1 MVIYIGNL
9 QTETSEQQIREV
21 FQHYGQVSDIRIMV
35 DPVSHRG
42 LGFGFVSMPDEG
54 QAHKAIRHL
63 HHTRLR
69 ERVVIVCAAPQRNEQ
84 RSLAHVEGIK
94 VG

>member
-9 QTETSEQQIREV
+9 QTETSEQHIREA

-42 LGFGFVSMPDEG
+42 LGYGFVSMPDEG

-63 HHTRLR
+63 DHTRLR
-69 ERVVIVCAAPQRNEQ
+69 ERVVIVCAAPQRGDR
-84 RSLAHVEGIK
+84 RSLPDIEGMKI
-94 VG
+94 G